1 MSIVQTSRIQT
12 LRYSVRTN
20 VGPRMMFLI
29 LSHRQEVRVR
39 ARERCDAHVPGES
52 ELPVPITSTDSWR

>member
-29 LSHRQEVRVR
+29 LSHRHEVRVR
-39 ARERCDAHVPGES
+39 ERERCDARGPGEGEMS
-52 ELPVPITSTDSWR
+52 VLVTSTDSWR

>member
-20 VGPRMMFLI
+20 VGTRMMFLI

-39 ARERCDAHVPGES
+39 ERERCDARGPGVG
-52 ELPVPITSTDSWR
+52 ELSVNPHP